1 MYVQCYNCKGWL
13 RLDKPHYTA
22 VIDGVLV
29 YLHHDACHWLV
40 KYKAAVTHLKRHQGE
55 HHDNENHRAP

>member
-1 MYVQCYNCKGWL
+1 MYVQCYNCRGWL
-13 RLDKPHYTA
+13 RLDKPYYTA

-55 HHDNENHRAP
+55 KK